1 MRPRRL
7 VLQNFTS
14 YRGLVEVDFSDLDL
28 FAITGPNGAGKSSL
42 VEAMVYALYGRA
54 PRVDDEVRQLIS
66 QGTDWLRVEL
76 EFECGGRVFRVTRST
91 GRRAIIQLE
100 ELTSEGI
107 WEPKAD
113 RVKEAELIV
122 QQVIGLD
129 YDAFVR
135 SIFLPQGRFQELL
148 VGDPQKRN
156 RLLDELLRLDIYKEV
171 MRRANELA
179 RRSREQAEGLA
190 RRLSAE
196 LAEATLENL
205 QKLRERRLAL
215 AQERARVG
223 RWEEHL
229 QQARGLA
236 IRLEEKGH
244 LRGSALSRLEEL
256 DREVAQVSDRLSW
269 QEARQKEL
277 QGALTHLRQ
286 ELASL
291 HVDQERYDLVRD
303 ALSHA
308 SRALEALQRW
318 QHLASQLNDLE
329 SEIAAMRQR
338 AQEAQA
344 QLARAEEA
352 HKAAA
357 QEMERVQAELQ
368 EAVSRLQA
376 VAPLVEELRR
386 KEGELASLEGEVR
399 VREKALRDAQAHR
412 DASFAQLEKAQRA
425 LQQAAAAWEDA
436 QRVHA
441 AAVLR
446 QDLKEGQACPVCG
459 QLVHRLPALGHPPD
473 LDRTRRRWQEAQEE
487 ERKANDALRDADS
500 RLADARRAYN
510 EGRFRLQ
517 ALGQEVDQLR
527 RRLQETIG
535 EGLSPQEALAALER
549 AAHHAQR
556 RLERAK
562 EDLEMASH
570 ALHVAQEKER
580 QAQIQAARLEEQAQ
594 ALRRE
599 MAEAQG
605 TYEIYSASL
614 SRLLQQRWPL
624 SIGPEELAQEAASKG
639 HPMEAVV
646 IPWLQKELEALRG
659 AIRRRQELS
668 QQEQRLAQEAE
679 AIEREVAAA
688 RSDLVQ
694 LTAEAS
700 QLQRQAQEAERDCQL
715 LWKELEALA
724 QKADWEPLQAALSQ
738 GNGISRA
745 IEKLAHDLRQ
755 QADELERERATVDA
769 KLREMEKGLELARSL
784 RKEMETLENKARL
797 AEGLGLLL
805 RSDRFQQFLREEAM
819 RILAEDASRYLYD
832 LTRGRYTLSVQGK
845 GFYVADHWLGGLE
858 RPAHL
863 LSGAE
868 TFLASLCLALALANR
883 VPQLAY
889 GERRPLESLFIDEGF
904 GTLDED
910 NLDMVSAAL
919 EGLCGQGRMVGIITH
934 IAALADRMPARLRVE
949 RTENGSRVVKDY

>member
-42 VEAMVYALYGRA
+42 LEAMVYALYGRA

-66 QGTDWLRVEL
+66 QGTDWMRVEL
-76 EFECGGRVFRVTRST
+76 EFESGGRLFRVIRAT

-100 ELTSEGI
+100 ELTPEGR

-113 RVKEAELIV
+113 RVREAELIV
-122 QQVIGLD
+122 QQVVGLD

-179 RRSREQAEGLA
+179 RRSRDKAEELA
-190 RRLSAE
+190 LRLGTE
-196 LAEATLENL
+196 LAEATPENL
-205 QKLRERRLAL
+205 QKLRQRRLAL

-223 RWEEHL
+223 WWEEHL
-229 QQARGLA
+229 QQARDLA
-236 IRLEEKGH
+236 IRLEEKSH
-244 LRGSALSRLEEL
+244 RQQSALSRLEEL
-256 DREVAQVSDRLSW
+256 EREVAQVSDRLKR
-269 QEARQKEL
+269 QQARQKEL
-277 QGALTHLRQ
+277 QDALTNLRQ

-308 SRALEALQRW
+308 SLALKALQGR
-318 QHLASQLNDLE
+318 QQLASQLNDLD
-329 SEIAAMRQR
+329 SEMAAMRQS

-344 QLARAEEA
+344 LLARAEEA

-357 QEMERVQAELQ
+357 QEVEAAQAELQ
-368 EAVSRLQA
+368 EAASRLQA

-386 KEGELASLEGEVR
+386 KERELLSLEGEVR
-399 VREKALRDAQAHR
+399 VRATALRDAQAHR
-412 DASFAQLEKAQRA
+412 DASLAQLQEAQKA
-425 LQQAAAAWEDA
+425 LQQAAAAWEAA
-436 QRVHA
+436 QRLHA

-446 QDLKEGQACPVCG
+446 QGLREGEECPVCG
-459 QLVHRLPALGHPPD
+459 QRVHRLPALGQSPD
-473 LDRTRRRWQEAQEE
+473 LEKWRRRWQEAQED
-487 ERKANDALRDADS
+487 ERKANDALREADS
-500 RLADARRAYN
+500 RLADALRAHE
-510 EGRFRLQ
+510 EGRSRLR

-527 RRLQETIG
+527 LRLQETLG
-535 EGLSPQEALAALER
+535 RGLPTQEALAAMEMAAQLAQHKLE
-549 AAHHAQR
+549 Q
-556 RLERAK
+556 AK
-562 EDLEMASH
+562 ADLEMASR
-570 ALHVAQEKER
+570 ALHAAQQRER
-580 QAQIQAARLEEQAQ
+580 HAQIQVARLEEQAQ
-594 ALRRE
+594 ALRLRE
-599 MAEAQG
+599 DEAQRA
-605 TYEIYSASL
+605 YEVYSASL

-624 SIGPEELAQEAASKG
+624 NISPEALAQEAKSKG
-639 HPMEAVV
+639 QPIEALV
-646 IPWLQKELEALRG
+646 IPWLEKELEAMRMAL
-659 AIRRRQELS
+659 RRRQELS

-679 AIEREVAAA
+679 AVEREVATA
-688 RSDLVQ
+688 RSDLVR
-694 LTAEAS
+694 LEAEAS
-700 QLQRQAQEAERDCQL
+700 QLRRQAQEAERDCQL
-715 LWKELEALA
+715 LRKELEALA
-724 QKADWEPLQAALSQ
+724 QKADWEPLHTALSQ
-738 GNGISRA
+738 GDGISRA

-755 QADELERERATVDA
+755 QADGLERERATVDA
-769 KLREMEKGLELARSL
+769 KLRELEKGLELARSL
-784 RKEMETLENKARL
+784 KKEIEVLERKVRL

-832 LTRGRYTLSVQGK
+832 LTRGRYTLSVQGR

-883 VPQLAY
+883 VPQMAY

-919 EGLCGQGRMVGIITH
+919 EGLCGHGRMVGIITH

-949 RTENGSRVVKDY
+949 RTESGSKVIKDY

>member
-42 VEAMVYALYGRA
+42 LEAMVYALYGRA

-66 QGTDWLRVEL
+66 QGTDWMRVEL
-76 EFECGGRVFRVTRST
+76 EFESGGRLFRVIRAT

-100 ELTSEGI
+100 ELTPEGR

-113 RVKEAELIV
+113 RVREAELIV
-122 QQVIGLD
+122 QQVVGLD

-179 RRSREQAEGLA
+179 RRSREKAEGLA
-190 RRLSAE
+190 LRLDTE
-196 LAEATLENL
+196 LAEATPENL
-205 QKLRERRLAL
+205 QKLRQRRLAL

-229 QQARGLA
+229 QQARDLA
-236 IRLEEKGH
+236 IRLEEKSH
-244 LRGSALSRLEEL
+244 RQQSALSRLEEL
-256 DREVAQVSDRLSW
+256 EREVAQVSDRLKR
-269 QEARQKEL
+269 QQARQKEL
-277 QGALTHLRQ
+277 QDALTNLRQ

-303 ALSHA
+303 ALAHA
-308 SRALEALQRW
+308 SRALEALQGR
-318 QHLASQLNDLE
+318 QQLASQLNDLE
-329 SEIAAMRQR
+329 SEMAAMRQS

-344 QLARAEEA
+344 LLARAEEA

-357 QEMERVQAELQ
+357 QEVEAAQAELQ
-368 EAVSRLQA
+368 EAASRLQA
-376 VAPLVEELRR
+376 VAPLVEELSR
-386 KEGELASLEGEVR
+386 KERELLSLEGEVR
-399 VREKALRDAQAHR
+399 VRETALRDAQAHR
-412 DASFAQLEKAQRA
+412 DASFAQLQEAQKA
-425 LQQAAAAWEDA
+425 LQQAAAAWEAA
-436 QRVHA
+436 QRLHA

-446 QDLKEGQACPVCG
+446 QGLREGEECPVCG
-459 QLVHRLPALGHPPD
+459 QRVHRLPALGQSPD
-473 LDRTRRRWQEAQEE
+473 LEKWRRRWQEAQED
-487 ERKANDALRDADS
+487 ERKANDALREADS
-500 RLADARRAYN
+500 RLADALRAHE
-510 EGRFRLQ
+510 EGRSRLR

-527 RRLQETIG
+527 LRLQETLG
-535 EGLSPQEALAALER
+535 RGLPTQEALAALEM
-549 AAHHAQR
+549 AAQLAQHK
-556 RLERAK
+556 LEQAK
-562 EDLEMASH
+562 ADLEMASR
-570 ALHVAQEKER
+570 ALQAAQQRER
-580 QAQIQAARLEEQAQ
+580 HAQIQVARLEEQAQ
-594 ALRRE
+594 ALRLRE
-599 MAEAQG
+599 DEAQRA
-605 TYEIYSASL
+605 YEGYSASL

-624 SIGPEELAQEAASKG
+624 SISPEALAQEAKSKG
-639 HPMEAVV
+639 QPIEALV
-646 IPWLQKELEALRG
+646 IPWLEKELEAMRMAL
-659 AIRRRQELS
+659 RRRQELS

-679 AIEREVAAA
+679 AVEREVTTA
-688 RSDLVQ
+688 RSDLVR
-694 LTAEAS
+694 LEAEAS
-700 QLQRQAQEAERDCQL
+700 QLRRQAQEAERDCQL
-715 LWKELEALA
+715 LRKELEALA
-724 QKADWEPLQAALSQ
+724 QKADWEPLHTALSQ
-738 GNGISRA
+738 GDGISRA

-755 QADELERERATVDA
+755 QADGLERERATVDA
-769 KLREMEKGLELARSL
+769 KLRELEKGLELARSL
-784 RKEMETLENKARL
+784 KKEIEVLERKVRL

-832 LTRGRYTLSVQGK
+832 LTRGRYTLSVQGR

-883 VPQLAY
+883 VPQMAY

-919 EGLCGQGRMVGIITH
+919 EGLCGHGRMVGIITH

-949 RTENGSRVVKDY
+949 RTESGSKVIKDY

>member
-42 VEAMVYALYGRA
+42 LEAMVYALYGRA

-66 QGTDWLRVEL
+66 QGTDWMRVEL
-76 EFECGGRVFRVTRST
+76 EFESGGRLFRVIRAT

-100 ELTSEGI
+100 ELTPEGR

-113 RVKEAELIV
+113 RVREAELIV
-122 QQVIGLD
+122 QQVVGLD

-179 RRSREQAEGLA
+179 RRSREKAEELA
-190 RRLSAE
+190 LRLGTE
-196 LAEATLENL
+196 LAEATPENL
-205 QKLRERRLAL
+205 QKLRQRRLAL

-223 RWEEHL
+223 WWEEHL
-229 QQARGLA
+229 QQARDLA
-236 IRLEEKGH
+236 IRLEEKSH
-244 LRGSALSRLEEL
+244 RQQSALSRLEEL
-256 DREVAQVSDRLSW
+256 EREVAQVSDRLKR
-269 QEARQKEL
+269 QQARQKEL
-277 QGALTHLRQ
+277 QDALTNLRQ

-308 SRALEALQRW
+308 SLALKALQGR
-318 QHLASQLNDLE
+318 QQLASQLNDLD
-329 SEIAAMRQR
+329 SEMAAMRQS

-344 QLARAEEA
+344 LLARAEEA

-357 QEMERVQAELQ
+357 QEVEAAQAELQ
-368 EAVSRLQA
+368 EAASRLQA

-386 KEGELASLEGEVR
+386 KERELLSLEGEVR
-399 VREKALRDAQAHR
+399 VRATALRDAQAHR
-412 DASFAQLEKAQRA
+412 DASLAQLQEAQKA
-425 LQQAAAAWEDA
+425 LQQAAAAWEAA
-436 QRVHA
+436 QRLHA

-446 QDLKEGQACPVCG
+446 QGLREGEECPVCG
-459 QLVHRLPALGHPPD
+459 QRVHRLPALGQSPD
-473 LDRTRRRWQEAQEE
+473 LEKWRRRWQEAQED
-487 ERKANDALRDADS
+487 ERKANDALREADS
-500 RLADARRAYN
+500 RLADALRAHE
-510 EGRFRLQ
+510 EGRSRLR

-527 RRLQETIG
+527 LRLQETLG
-535 EGLSPQEALAALER
+535 RGLPTQEALAALEM
-549 AAHHAQR
+549 AAQLAQHK
-556 RLERAK
+556 LEQAK
-562 EDLEMASH
+562 ADLEMASR
-570 ALHVAQEKER
+570 ALHAAQQRER
-580 QAQIQAARLEEQAQ
+580 HAQIQVARLEEQAQ
-594 ALRRE
+594 ALRLRE
-599 MAEAQG
+599 DEAQRA
-605 TYEIYSASL
+605 YEVYSASL

-624 SIGPEELAQEAASKG
+624 NISPEALAQEAKSKG
-639 HPMEAVV
+639 QPIEALV
-646 IPWLQKELEALRG
+646 IPWLEKELEAMRMAL
-659 AIRRRQELS
+659 RRRQELS

-679 AIEREVAAA
+679 AVEREVATA
-688 RSDLVQ
+688 RSDLVR
-694 LTAEAS
+694 LEAEAS
-700 QLQRQAQEAERDCQL
+700 QLRRQAQEAERDCQL
-715 LWKELEALA
+715 LRKELEALA
-724 QKADWEPLQAALSQ
+724 QKADWEPLHTALSQ
-738 GNGISRA
+738 GDGISRA

-755 QADELERERATVDA
+755 QADGLERERATVDA
-769 KLREMEKGLELARSL
+769 KLRELEKGLELARSL
-784 RKEMETLENKARL
+784 KKEIEVLERKVRL

-832 LTRGRYTLSVQGK
+832 LTRGRYTLSVQGR

-883 VPQLAY
+883 VPQMAY

-919 EGLCGQGRMVGIITH
+919 EGLCGHGRMVGIITH

-949 RTENGSRVVKDY
+949 RTESGSKVIKDY